1 MVLCFYVFVD
11 TRITVDLR
19 SPQLVKLLRLEAAHE
34 GKTIR
39 EIITTAL
46 EAYFSARR
54 EDQALMKLAEQVFSE
69 WDNPK
74 DSAYDKL

>member
-1 MVLCFYVFVD
+1 MD

-19 SPQLVKLLRLEAAHE
+19 DPRLVKLLRLEAAHE

-39 EIITTAL
+39 EVITNAL

-54 EDQALMKLAEQVFSE
+54 EDQALMKLAERVFSE

-74 DSAYDKL
+74 DSAWNEL

>member
-1 MVLCFYVFVD
+1 MT

-19 SPQLVKLLRLEAAHE
+19 DPQLLKLLRLEAAQE

-39 EIITTAL
+39 EIVAVAL
-46 EAYFSARR
+46 EGYFSAKR
-54 EDQALMKLAEQVFSE
+54 ENHAVMKLAEQAFSE

-74 DSAYDKL
+74 DSEYDGV